1 MQLLRVGDLVEALD
15 LEGQWYPARVMQQAS
30 EGLSVLL
37 HFDGW
42 SDSYDEW
49 LPQALAHALE
59 ASAHARRRLGAT
71 AQPAAARARRH
82 CPNAEIKLPPRSSH
96 RRSSSHRRCCNRCCN
111 ICLCLCCHRH

>member
-1 MQLLRVGDLVEALD
+1 MAPVKLLRVGDLVEALD

-49 LPQALAHALE
+49 LPQAT
-59 ASAHARRRLGAT
+59 RTRT
-71 AQPAAARARRH
+71 
-82 CPNAEIKLPPRSSH
+82 RS
-96 RRSSSHRRCCNRCCN
+96 
-111 ICLCLCCHRH
+111 

>member
-1 MQLLRVGDLVEALD
+1 MAPVKLLRVGDLVEALD

-49 LPQALAHALE
+49 LPHRPLAHALAQLVPTLA
-59 ASAHARRRLGAT
+59 AS
-71 AQPAAARARRH
+71 RRH
-82 CPNAEIKLPPRSSH
+82 CPASCRSRAPPLPKGR
-96 RRSSSHRRCCNRCCN
+96 N
-111 ICLCLCCHRH
+111 

>member
-1 MQLLRVGDLVEALD
+1 MAPVKLLRVGDLVEALD

-49 LPQALAHALE
+49 LPQALAHALA
-59 ASAHARRRLGAT
+59 ASAHARRL
-71 AQPAAARARRH
+71 PRRH
-82 CPNAEIKLPPRSSH
+82 CPASCRSRAPPFPK
-96 RRSSSHRRCCNRCCN
+96 RRN
-111 ICLCLCCHRH
+111 

>member
-1 MQLLRVGDLVEALD
+1 MGGRHTRENSDFFFRALCGLSKLHGAGADMAPVKLLRVGDLVEALD

-49 LPQALAHALE
+49 LPQA
-59 ASAHARRRLGAT
+59 RTRT
-71 AQPAAARARRH
+71 
-82 CPNAEIKLPPRSSH
+82 RS
-96 RRSSSHRRCCNRCCN
+96 
-111 ICLCLCCHRH
+111 